1 MTAHRDGFSVNAA
14 VSSQSYQRH
23 RLERLSRYVIRPA
36 ICLERLTVKADGQI
50 QYELKYPFR
59 RGRLRITLCPLCGGT
74 TGVIAD
80 ITDPD
85 LIQKILDHIEPQ
97 PPIKSATATVHLLL
111 INMPDTEILMNPSH
125 YPTLPFLIKRGLY
138 SL

>member
-1 MTAHRDGFSVNAA
+1 MFKLCIGYRVIEIFQGYRVLAFQGFSRKC
-14 VSSQSYQRH
+14 S
-23 RLERLSRYVIRPA
+23 
-36 ICLERLTVKADGQI
+36 
-50 QYELKYPFR
+50 
-59 RGRLRITLCPLCGGT
+59 PLCGGT

-125 YPTLPFLIKRGLY
+125 YPTLPFLIICGLY